1 MARKQKT
8 SPRWSRRAQLKIR
21 LPESVRLNL
30 ERAARRADRSM
41 NAEAVWRLT
50 ESVSGDKDPY
60 AIAAEAIL
68 NGLDEQIVTK
78 IEDMILTAN
87 FSDEQLERMWREK
100 WRKAGLPTMPDEQQ
114 SEGADSLKPMPPET
128 DETAERRDART
139 EWLRMFHSKHY
150 AKTAEDRRSAIAIA
164 FDKAAAMRK
173 EADELDREALARL
186 RELPVSDQEPE
197 LPIPQPAVDKSN

>member
-1 MARKQKT
+1 MARKQKA
-8 SPRWSRRAQLKIR
+8 SRWSRRAQLKIR

-78 IEDMILTAN
+78 IEDMILRAN

-100 WRKAGLPTMPDEQQ
+100 WRKAGRTMRDEQR
-114 SEGADSLKPMPPET
+114 SEGTDLLGRPMPPET
-128 DETAERRDART
+128 DEQQSQGTDRSWRTDPFGRPLSPETLRESAEGHRRNAKRHEARGA
-139 EWLRMFHSKHY
+139 H
-150 AKTAEDRRSAIAIA
+150 DR
-164 FDKAAAMRK
+164 AAQMRK
-173 EADELDREALARL
+173 SADDLER
-186 RELPVSDQEPE
+186 
-197 LPIPQPAVDKSN
+197 